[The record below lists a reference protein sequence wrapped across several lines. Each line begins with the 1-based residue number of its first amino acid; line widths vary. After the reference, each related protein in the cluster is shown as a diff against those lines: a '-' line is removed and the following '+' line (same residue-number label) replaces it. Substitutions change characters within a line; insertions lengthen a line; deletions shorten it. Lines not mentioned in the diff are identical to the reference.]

1 MGLGHL
7 CRLKALDMLP
17 HDSPDYS
24 LLQANITGIRN
35 RARTYLARAGAT
47 VLPYDAGHLA
57 QDHWLLENLLK
68 GKCDRSRVASLLIS
82 EGDCRSL
89 KPLLNT
95 GFSAEL
101 ADLGRTL
108 LSQTHDLL
116 TLPNF
121 HYYSKMAKVPIEE
134 PVWRMRSSCAEFAEG
149 KELSRRI
156 QLAWVAIALTSSP
169 VEFTDDA
176 CLKKWSRSDF
186 QRLFASEINLL
197 KDIIG
202 DFWKPFILAEI
213 NPYLT
218 WRENLAFGV
227 VERLP
232 EQVMLDFLDQEGL
245 DRCFTRLGL
254 EFNIGRMGSNLSGG
268 QGQLVALCRA
278 LLRRTPVLILDE
290 PTSHLDPISSARVA
304 GLLRTWKTGR
314 IIITVSHDPDFVSNA
329 DEIFLMDGGRI
340 IAQGPFREILES
352 SELFRRA
359 LREG

>member
-1 MGLGHL
+1 V
-7 CRLKALDMLP
+7 D
-17 HDSPDYS
+17 
-24 LLQANITGIRN
+24 
-35 RARTYLARAGAT
+35 
-47 VLPYDAGHLA
+47 
-57 QDHWLLENLLK
+57 
-68 GKCDRSRVASLLIS
+68 LLIS
-82 EGDCRSL
+82 EGDYPSL
-89 KPLLNT
+89 KPLLHT
-95 GFSAEL
+95 DLLAEL
-101 ADLGRTL
+101 AELGRTL

-121 HYYSKMAKVPIEE
+121 HYYSQMAKVPIEE
-134 PVWRMRSSCAEFAEG
+134 PVWRMRSSSAVFTEG
-149 KELSRRI
+149 KDLYKRM
-156 QLAWVAIALTSSP
+156 QLAWGAIALTCSP

-176 CLKKWSRSDF
+176 CLKKLSRPDI
-186 QRLFASEINLL
+186 QRLFTSGINLL
-197 KDIIG
+197 KNIIR
-202 DFWKPFILAEI
+202 DSWRPFILEEV

-245 DRCFTRLGL
+245 DRSFTRLGL

-304 GLLRTWKTGR
+304 GLLRTWKSGR
-314 IIITVSHDPDFVSNA
+314 IIITVSHDPDFVSNS
-329 DEIFLMDGGRI
+329 DDIFLMDGGLI
-340 IAQGPFREILES
+340 IAQGPFQEILES